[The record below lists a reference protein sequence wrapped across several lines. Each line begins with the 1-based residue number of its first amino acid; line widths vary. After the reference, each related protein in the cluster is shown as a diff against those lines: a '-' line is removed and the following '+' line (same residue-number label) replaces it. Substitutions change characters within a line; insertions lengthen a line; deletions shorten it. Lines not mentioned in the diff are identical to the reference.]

1 MLNDSRWSIS
11 GATRSYVLPS
21 LCIQGNHPDEATRYT
36 RHCTPAIAA
45 CERATGHRRTYA
57 PPTMLPTKPASN
69 CRVLT
74 ILMKTSIA
82 QTSIL
87 NILIIIIIICGNA
100 RTHAG
105 KEKNI
110 LDLLRSM
117 TDPTGPFVVSSRP
130 YLHGKRSGTA
140 LPFCQ
145 KLQILLMLGP
155 HLCFVVGNMMLH
167 HPATFPMGAIAP
179 VSFLWR
185 PLPNPSSDHTDV
197 RRQLWVWVHPS
208 ASAELLQA
216 FHKVASQHEGKA
228 ALALCAWPNGLPPHS
243 LFVLSSQQSSGLRL
257 KTNWCVSSLRD
268 RTATPSSPRPCA
280 LLPAE
285 RRQV

>member
-1 MLNDSRWSIS
+1 LWQ
-11 GATRSYVLPS
+11 
-21 LCIQGNHPDEATRYT
+21 C
-36 RHCTPAIAA
+36 
-45 CERATGHRRTYA
+45 
-57 PPTMLPTKPASN
+57 
-69 CRVLT
+69 
-74 ILMKTSIA
+74 
-82 QTSIL
+82 
-87 NILIIIIIICGNA
+87 
-100 RTHAG
+100 THAG

-110 LDLLRSM
+110 LDLLRST

-140 LPFCQ
+140 LPFCH

-179 VSFLWR
+179 VAFLWR

-228 ALALCAWPNGLPPHS
+228 ALALCAWRMPSSSQPLCFIVSTVIWTSLKDELVRFELTGPHS
-243 LFVLSSQQSSGLRL
+243 HTILTSTLRLAPGGASSGIVAYLP
-257 KTNWCVSSLRD
+257 SLR
-268 RTATPSSPRPCA
+268 R
-280 LLPAE
+280 
-285 RRQV
+285 